1 MLGSTKAFSGFA
13 VDDLDAAR
21 TFYTETLGIEVEEQM
36 DGMILELQLADGE
49 RPVIIYPK
57 PDHEPASFTVLNF
70 PVDDIEAT
78 VDALVAHGVQLE
90 RYDGFEH
97 DTRGI
102 AGGGEDGPRIAWFT
116 DPAGNILSVIE
127 DAED

>member
-1 MLGSTKAFSGFA
+1 MLGSTKAFAGFA

-21 TFYTETLGIEVEEQM
+21 TFYSDTLGIEIEEQM
-36 DGMILELQLADGE
+36 GGMILELQLADGE

-57 PDHEPASFTVLNF
+57 PDHEPAAFTVLNF
-70 PVDDIEAT
+70 PVGDIEAT
-78 VDALVAHGVQLE
+78 VEALTAHGVELQ
-90 RYDGFEH
+90 RYDSFDH
-97 DTRGI
+97 DAQGI

-127 DAED
+127 DPEA

>member
-1 MLGSTKAFSGFA
+1 MLGSTKAFAGFA

-21 TFYTETLGIEVEEQM
+21 TFYTDTLGIAVEEQM
-36 DGMILELQLADGE
+36 DGMILELQLAGGE

-57 PDHEPASFTVLNF
+57 PDHEPAAFTVLNF

-78 VDALVAHGVQLE
+78 VDALTAGGVALE
-90 RYDGFEH
+90 RYDGFDH
-97 DTRGI
+97 DARGI

-127 DAED
+127 APEA